1 MTDNKEGP
9 FRHIPGGE
17 SLPACWPE
25 CPACAYAAGRKSIEE
40 EVDAKIRAGKYMSLF
55 QYEEKLRNEGYAA
68 GVKAERERAA
78 KIVDPAPGSVI
89 LCCSVDCGT
98 KIAEILKKKAEAIR
112 DSTGHWLLVGPSVSG
127 FTYRDKVEADA
138 FRDEL
143 NSAYAAG
150 VKAERERITQKIIDM
165 QFAFPG
171 FANKTVDRI
180 VESIRQEP
188 A

>member
-1 MTDNKEGP
+1 MTYNKEGP
-9 FRHIPGGE
+9 FRHLPGGE

-25 CPACAYAAGRKSIEE
+25 CPAC
-40 EVDAKIRAGKYMSLF
+40 
-55 QYEEKLRNEGYAA
+55 
-68 GVKAERERAA
+68 
-78 KIVDPAPGSVI
+78 
-89 LCCSVDCGT
+89 
-98 KIAEILKKKAEAIR
+98 
-112 DSTGHWLLVGPSVSG
+112 
-127 FTYRDKVEADA
+127 
-138 FRDEL
+138 
-143 NSAYAAG
+143 AYAAG

>member
-1 MTDNKEGP
+1 MGRRIFKPKGAGEQMTYNKEGP
-9 FRHIPGGE
+9 FRHLPGGE

-25 CPACAYAAGRKSIEE
+25 CPACA
-40 EVDAKIRAGKYMSLF
+40 
-55 QYEEKLRNEGYAA
+55 YAA

>member
-1 MTDNKEGP
+1 MTYNKEGP
-9 FRHIPGGE
+9 FRHLPGGE

-68 GVKAERERAA
+68 GVKAERER
-78 KIVDPAPGSVI
+78 
-89 LCCSVDCGT
+89 
-98 KIAEILKKKAEAIR
+98 
-112 DSTGHWLLVGPSVSG
+112 
-127 FTYRDKVEADA
+127 
-138 FRDEL
+138 
-143 NSAYAAG
+143 
-150 VKAERERITQKIIDM
+150 ITQKIIDM

>member
-9 FRHIPGGE
+9 
-17 SLPACWPE
+17 
-25 CPACAYAAGRKSIEE
+25 Y
-40 EVDAKIRAGKYMSLF
+40 
-55 QYEEKLRNEGYAA
+55 
-68 GVKAERERAA
+68 GV
-78 KIVDPAPGSVI
+78 
-89 LCCSVDCGT
+89 T
-98 KIAEILKKKAEAIR
+98 WR

-180 VESIRQEP
+180 VESIR
-188 A
+188 